1 MTNLVLVTSANEGN
15 KGIAINDFNG
25 SNLATNFK
33 DCVADTGALCLVGG
47 TSAFSGQGAAGD
59 YVVAAQSK
67 KPIINVYHW
76 GKPQVHYQCHVQ
88 EITTAITADSSG
100 TYLLGGT
107 KRGWV
112 YIWEMASGALLT
124 SFQAHFKAVTHIRV
138 TARSDFFISASED
151 GMARCWDLCS
161 IVGNAA
167 AAAAGNKRNAGVQ
180 PFRSW
185 NPHTLAIK
193 GMHIVECGSS
203 VRVFTCSIDRNV
215 VIHDVHTN
223 KQCHRL
229 ALPQALE
236 SLVCT
241 AAGDYAFVGGSN
253 GTVFVLDLSL
263 TAAAKHA
270 THASSATTSMSSQLH
285 ASGLHGA
292 GTGTSTVGGDASMST
307 SVTNCLEGHSKAVV
321 SLSIAADGRHLV
333 SGSDDASVRIW
344 DIESLQ
350 CLHEIAQPRAV
361 SNVLALR
368 CPEMLQNATISRPK
382 LAPFEHL
389 KKYTDATKASG
400 NGSCSGAMG
409 GAAPGSFVLAPAV
422 FGSTAD
428 FSHATGQECAMR
440 DVTEARLGAFRVG
453 GSGAVEYESESASGG
468 EDEEYGAAVVEEA
481 TKAKE
486 HVAKN
491 KGKKR
496 TAELTDSQD
505 FISFGS
511 EPITIMTKTKAKP
524 AKKTKK

>member
-1 MTNLVLVTSANEGN
+1 MTNLVLITSANEGN
-15 KGIAINDFNG
+15 KGIGVNDFNG

-47 TSAFSGQGAAGD
+47 TSSFSGQGAAGD

-67 KPIINVYHW
+67 KPVINVYHW

-112 YIWEMASGALLT
+112 YIWEISSGALLT
-124 SFQAHFKAVTHIRV
+124 SFQAHFKAVTHVKV
-138 TARSDFFISASED
+138 TARSDFFVSASED

-167 AAAAGNKRNAGVQ
+167 AAAANSKRNAGVQ

-203 VRVFTCSIDRNV
+203 VRVFTCSMDRNV
-215 VIHDVHTN
+215 VIHDIHTN

-229 ALPQALE
+229 AMPQALE

-241 AAGDYAFVGGSN
+241 AAGDYAFVGGSS

-270 THASSATTSMSSQLH
+270 THASTATTSMSAQLH

-333 SGSDDASVRIW
+333 SGSEDASVRIW
-344 DIESLQ
+344 DIDSLQ

-389 KKYTDATKASG
+389 KKYTDATKAKG
-400 NGSCSGAMG
+400 V
-409 GAAPGSFVLAPAV
+409 AAPGSFMLAPAV
-422 FGSTAD
+422 FGSTTD
-428 FSHATGQECAMR
+428 FSQTSGQDCATRET
-440 DVTEARLGAFRVG
+440 TEARLGASGGG
-453 GSGAVEYESESASGG
+453 GSADYEAESSD
-468 EDEEYGAAVVEEA
+468 EDEEQAEAEAEAEAEEEEEEEEKVSGKA
-481 TKAKE
+481 NEKPTKKGR
-486 HVAKN
+486 
-491 KGKKR
+491 GKKR
-496 TAELTDSQD
+496 AADLTDSQD
-505 FISFGS
+505 FLSFGN
-511 EPITIMTKTKAKP
+511 EPVTVMTKMKP
-524 AKKTKK
+524 KKTKK